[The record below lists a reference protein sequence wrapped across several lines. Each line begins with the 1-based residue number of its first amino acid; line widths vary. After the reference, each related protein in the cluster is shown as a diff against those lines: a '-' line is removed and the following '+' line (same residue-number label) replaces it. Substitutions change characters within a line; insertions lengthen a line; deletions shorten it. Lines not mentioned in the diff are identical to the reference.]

1 MKDIKTLFKT
11 RDKAIDKKD
20 KNLFISTQAGELQN
34 CSFEGYVSVG
44 GLRTEVLYVHQ
55 EKGNALH
62 SVAFVR
68 ETYQPEDKPSYSSF
82 VTYYLVD
89 TKQGWK
95 IYRLG
100 Y

>member
-1 MKDIKTLFKT
+1 MIDVKTIFKT
-11 RDKAIDKKD
+11 RDKAISKKD
-20 KNLFISTQAGELQN
+20 RNLFLSTQAGELLN

-44 GLRTEVLYVHQ
+44 ELHTEVLHVYQ
-55 EKGNALH
+55 EKGDMLH
-62 SVAFVR
+62 NVVFVK
-68 ETYQPEDKPSYSSF
+68 ENYIPKDKPSYASF
-82 VTYYLVD
+82 VTYYLID